1 MPYRYIRERIFPT
14 QDKGNDQY
22 LLKRERELFTILKM
36 LHQWIFNMITDVLNV
51 NQMNVDWQLSH
62 LSLEVVGKV
71 QKRNKEGENWSL
83 ITLEWEW
90 KIDPY
95 LPEKK
100 RDRKKEK
107 EKTKDLLLHQRP
119 LSTCERERNRKRDT
133 ESGREINPY
142 LHTSGTNSSSLV
154 PSSRGMLMEYPRPFP
169 TPTLCSPPEPTTGK
183 GLTVSCFILHSMLQG
198 R

>member
-1 MPYRYIRERIFPT
+1 
-14 QDKGNDQY
+14 
-22 LLKRERELFTILKM
+22 M

-71 QKRNKEGENWSL
+71 QKRNKEGENRSL

-95 LPEKK
+95 LP
-100 RDRKKEK
+100 DRKREK

-119 LSTCERERNRKRDT
+119 LPTCERERNSK
-133 ESGREINPY
+133 REIQRVEE
-142 LHTSGTNSSSLV
+142 SSIPTCTPVARTLRLWCRPVEVCWWSILV
-154 PSSRGMLMEYPRPFP
+154 PSPPPHCVVPPSLQQAEVWQCHASNCTQCFREGKHNLHYPASARKPWN
-169 TPTLCSPPEPTTGK
+169 LIGWDKYYMQRYHASL
-183 GLTVSCFILHSMLQG
+183 LT
-198 R
+198 